1 MSLLKNLE
9 TKEAVDAAITS
20 SPNMV
25 VVLRMGRA
33 DDVNCMRIDD
43 IVCRRNLG
51 EENLLTL
58 LVLTNAQ
65 LMQIEAPVSRMASI
79 YTVDVGKV
87 GLGTCRQRL
96 DNNDNHLRAGSV
108 VHAVF

>member
-43 IVCRRNLG
+43 IVCWRNMG
-51 EENLLTL
+51 EEN
-58 LVLTNAQ
+58 
-65 LMQIEAPVSRMASI
+65 
-79 YTVDVGKV
+79 
-87 GLGTCRQRL
+87 C
-96 DNNDNHLRAGSV
+96 
-108 VHAVF
+108 